1 MNSIVIGSGFGG
13 IAAALRLKAK
23 GHKVKLIEKHPD
35 LGGRARVFKRNG
47 FIYDAGPTVITA
59 PYLIN
64 ELFELFNKDPKN
76 YIELTPL
83 KIWYQFIFEDKTKF
97 NYSGDEI
104 EMKDQIEKLSKE
116 DVNGYEKLVNFTKKI
131 FDKGFLELA
140 DVPFDKPFV
149 MMQQLPALLKLKS
162 YKSVYSLVSSYIKNE
177 KLRRMLSMHPLLVGG
192 NPFTTT
198 SIYGLILYL
207 EKKWGIHYSVGGTG
221 NIIKGFEKLMN
232 EVGIEIIKNTEVT
245 EIITKN
251 NKISGVK
258 LNNENEIDADNV
270 VCNADPPAFYEKMLS
285 KSNENSML
293 FNWKKNRMEYSM
305 GLFVY
310 YFGTK
315 KIYEN
320 VEHHTIKF
328 GNKYEEHLDDI
339 FNKKKLNNEN
349 EIGADNVVC
358 NADPP
363 AFYEKMLS
371 KSNESSMLFNWKKN
385 RMEYSMGLFVY
396 YFGTKKIY
404 ENVEHHTIK
413 FGNKY
418 KEHLDDI
425 FDKKKLNND
434 ISYYLHRPTATD
446 KTMAPEGNDC
456 FYVLVPVPNNQSKI
470 NWETEGE
477 KMKNLVIE
485 KMEKDL
491 MPDLKNNIVEDFY
504 LTPDYFEK
512 ELNTKFGSG
521 FSIQPKFTQS
531 AYFRFHNKSEIYD
544 GLYFVGAGTHPGAGV
559 PGVLSSA
566 KVLDKLF

>member
-13 IAAALRLKAK
+13 IAAALRLRAK
-23 GHKVKLIEKHPD
+23 GHKVTLIEKHPD
-35 LGGRARVFKRNG
+35 LGGRARVFKKNG
-47 FIYDAGPTVITA
+47 FTFDGGPTVITA

-64 ELFELFNKDPKN
+64 ELFDLFKKDPKD
-76 YIELTPL
+76 YIKLTPL

-97 NYSGDEI
+97 DYSGNES
-104 EMKDQIEKLSKE
+104 EMKNQIQKINKT
-116 DVNGYEKLVNFTKKI
+116 DVKGYEKLVNFTKKI
-131 FDKGFLELA
+131 FDKGFTELA

-162 YKSVYSLVSSYIKNE
+162 YKSVYSLVSSYIQSE

-192 NPFTTT
+192 NPFSTT

-207 EKKWGIHYSVGGTG
+207 EKKWGIHYSMGGTG
-221 NIIKGFEKLMN
+221 NIIKGYEKLMK
-232 EVGIEIIKNTEVT
+232 EVGIKILKESEVT
-245 EIITKN
+245 KIISKN
-251 NKISGVK
+251 NKITGVQI
-258 LNNENEIDADNV
+258 NNQTDIDTDNII
-270 VCNADPPAFYEKMLS
+270 CNADPPAVYEKLLNQNN
-285 KSNENSML
+285 KNS
-293 FNWKKNRMEYSM
+293 F
-305 GLFVY
+305 
-310 YFGTK
+310 
-315 KIYEN
+315 
-320 VEHHTIKF
+320 
-328 GNKYEEHLDDI
+328 
-339 FNKKKLNNEN
+339 
-349 EIGADNVVC
+349 
-358 NADPP
+358 
-363 AFYEKMLS
+363 
-371 KSNESSMLFNWKKN
+371 LFNWKKN

-425 FDKKKLNND
+425 FDKKKLNDD

-446 KTMAPEGNDC
+446 KSMAPEGNDC
-456 FYVLVPVPNNQSKI
+456 FYVLVPVPNNQSNI
-470 NWETEGE
+470 NWNTEGE
-477 KMKNLVIE
+477 KMKKLVIE

-491 MPDLKNNIVEDFY
+491 MPNLKENIVEDFY

-512 ELNTKFGSG
+512 DLNTKFGSG

-531 AYFRFHNKSEIYD
+531 AYFRFHNKSEVYD

-566 KVLDKLF
+566 KVLDKII

>member
-13 IAAALRLKAK
+13 IAAALRLRAK
-23 GHKVKLIEKHPD
+23 GHDVTLIEKHQD

-47 FIYDAGPTVITA
+47 FTFDGGPTVITA

-64 ELFELFNKDPKN
+64 ELFELFKKNPKD
-76 YIELTPL
+76 YIELSPL
-83 KIWYQFIFEDKTKF
+83 KIWYQFIFEDRSKF
-97 NYSGDEI
+97 NYSGNEN
-104 EMKDQIEKLSKE
+104 EMKAQIGELSEE
-116 DVNGYEKLVNFTKKI
+116 DVQGYEKLVNFTKKI
-131 FDKGFLELA
+131 FDKGFTELA
-140 DVPFDKPFV
+140 DVPFDRPFV
-149 MMQQLPALLKLKS
+149 MLQQLPALLKLKS

-207 EKKWGIHYSVGGTG
+207 EKKWGIHYSMGGTG

-232 EVGIEIIKNTEVT
+232 EVGIKVIKGNEVKKIISKNTK
-245 EIITKN
+245 IT
-251 NKISGVK
+251 GVQ
-258 LNNENEIDADNV
+258 LSNDNTINADIV
-270 VCNADPPAFYEKMLS
+270 ICNADPPAVYEKLLDG
-285 KSNENSML
+285 NNNNSFL
-293 FNWKKNRMEYSM
+293 FNWKK
-305 GLFVY
+305 
-310 YFGTK
+310 K
-315 KIYEN
+315 
-320 VEHHTIKF
+320 
-328 GNKYEEHLDDI
+328 
-339 FNKKKLNNEN
+339 
-349 EIGADNVVC
+349 
-358 NADPP
+358 
-363 AFYEKMLS
+363 
-371 KSNESSMLFNWKKN
+371 

-425 FDKKKLNND
+425 FDKKKLNED
-434 ISYYLHRPTATD
+434 ISYYLHRPSATD
-446 KTMAPEGNDC
+446 KSMAPEGNDC
-456 FYVLVPVPNNQSKI
+456 FYVLVPVPNNQSGI
-470 NWETEGE
+470 NWNTEGE
-477 KMKNLVIE
+477 KMKSLIIN

-491 MPDLKNNIVEDFY
+491 MPNLKENIVEDFY

-512 ELNTKFGSG
+512 DLNTKFGSG

-566 KVLDKLF
+566 KVLDKIL

>member
-13 IAAALRLKAK
+13 IAAALRLRAK
-23 GHKVKLIEKHPD
+23 GHEVTIIEKHPD
-35 LGGRARVFKRNG
+35 LGGRARVFKKNG
-47 FIYDAGPTVITA
+47 FTFDGGPTVITA

-64 ELFELFNKDPKN
+64 ELFDLFKKDPKD
-76 YIELTPL
+76 YIKLTPL

-97 NYSGDEI
+97 DYSGNES
-104 EMKDQIEKLSKE
+104 EMKNQIQKINKT
-116 DVNGYEKLVNFTKKI
+116 DVKGYEKLVNFTKKI
-131 FDKGFLELA
+131 FDKGFTELA

-149 MMQQLPALLKLKS
+149 MLKQLPALLKLKS
-162 YKSVYSLVSSYIKNE
+162 YKSVYSLVSSYIQNE

-192 NPFTTT
+192 NPFSTT

-207 EKKWGIHYSVGGTG
+207 EKKWGIHYSMGGTG
-221 NIIKGFEKLMN
+221 NIIKGYEKLMN
-232 EVGIEIIKNTEVT
+232 EVGIKILKESEVT
-245 EIITKN
+245 KIISKN
-251 NKISGVK
+251 NKISGIQI
-258 LNNENEIDADNV
+258 NNQIDIDADNV
-270 VCNADPPAFYEKMLS
+270 ICNADPPAVYEKLLGQ
-285 KSNENSML
+285 NNNNS
-293 FNWKKNRMEYSM
+293 
-305 GLFVY
+305 
-310 YFGTK
+310 
-315 KIYEN
+315 I
-320 VEHHTIKF
+320 
-328 GNKYEEHLDDI
+328 
-339 FNKKKLNNEN
+339 
-349 EIGADNVVC
+349 
-358 NADPP
+358 
-363 AFYEKMLS
+363 
-371 KSNESSMLFNWKKN
+371 LFNWKKN

-425 FDKKKLNND
+425 FDKKKLNED

-446 KTMAPEGNDC
+446 KSMAPQGNDC

-470 NWETEGE
+470 NWDIEGK
-477 KMKNLVIE
+477 KMKKLVIE

-491 MPDLKNNIVEDFY
+491 MPNLSENIVEDFY

-512 ELNTKFGSG
+512 DLNTKYGSG

-531 AYFRFHNKSEIYD
+531 AYFRFHNKSEVYD

-566 KVLDKLF
+566 KVLDKII

>member
-13 IAAALRLKAK
+13 IAAALRLRAK
-23 GHKVKLIEKHPD
+23 GHKVTLIEKHPD
-35 LGGRARVFKRNG
+35 LGGRARVFKKNG
-47 FIYDAGPTVITA
+47 FTFDGGPTVITA

-64 ELFELFNKDPKN
+64 ELFDLFKKDPRD
-76 YIELTPL
+76 YIKLTPL

-97 NYSGDEI
+97 DYSGNES
-104 EMKDQIEKLSKE
+104 EMKNQIQKINKT
-116 DVNGYEKLVNFTKKI
+116 DVKGYEKLVNFTKKI
-131 FDKGFLELA
+131 FDKGFTELA

-149 MMQQLPALLKLKS
+149 MLKQLPALLKLKS
-162 YKSVYSLVSSYIKNE
+162 YKSVYSLVSSYIQNE

-192 NPFTTT
+192 NPFSTT

-207 EKKWGIHYSVGGTG
+207 EKKWGIHYSMGGTG
-221 NIIKGFEKLMN
+221 NIIKGYEKLMN
-232 EVGIEIIKNTEVT
+232 EVGIKILKESEVT
-245 EIITKN
+245 KIISKN
-251 NKISGVK
+251 NKISGIQI
-258 LNNENEIDADNV
+258 NNQIDIDADNV
-270 VCNADPPAFYEKMLS
+270 ICNADPPAVYEKLLGQN
-285 KSNENSML
+285 KNNS
-293 FNWKKNRMEYSM
+293 
-305 GLFVY
+305 
-310 YFGTK
+310 
-315 KIYEN
+315 I
-320 VEHHTIKF
+320 
-328 GNKYEEHLDDI
+328 
-339 FNKKKLNNEN
+339 
-349 EIGADNVVC
+349 
-358 NADPP
+358 
-363 AFYEKMLS
+363 
-371 KSNESSMLFNWKKN
+371 LFNWKKN

-425 FDKKKLNND
+425 FDKKKLNED

-446 KTMAPEGNDC
+446 KSMAPQGNDC

-470 NWETEGE
+470 NWDIEGK
-477 KMKNLVIE
+477 KMKKLVIE

-491 MPDLKNNIVEDFY
+491 MPNLSENIVEDFY

-512 ELNTKFGSG
+512 DLNTKYGSG

-531 AYFRFHNKSEIYD
+531 AYFRFHNKSEVYD

-566 KVLDKLF
+566 KVLDKII

>member
-13 IAAALRLKAK
+13 IAAALRLRAK
-23 GHKVKLIEKHPD
+23 GHQVTIIEKHPD
-35 LGGRARVFKRNG
+35 LGGRARVFKKNG
-47 FIYDAGPTVITA
+47 FTFDGGPTVITA

-64 ELFELFNKDPKN
+64 ELFDLFKRDPKD
-76 YIELTPL
+76 YIKLTPL

-97 NYSGDEI
+97 DYSGNES
-104 EMKDQIEKLSKE
+104 EMKNQIQNINKE
-116 DVNGYEKLVNFTKKI
+116 DVKGYVRLVNFTKKI
-131 FDKGFLELA
+131 FDKGFTELA

-162 YKSVYSLVSSYIKNE
+162 YKSVYSLVSSYIKSE

-192 NPFTTT
+192 NPFSTT

-207 EKKWGIHYSVGGTG
+207 EKKWGIHYSMGGTG
-221 NIIKGFEKLMN
+221 NIIKGYEKLMN
-232 EVGIEIIKNTEVT
+232 EVGIKILKESEVT
-245 EIITKN
+245 KIISKN
-251 NKISGVK
+251 NKISGVQI
-258 LNNENEIDADNV
+258 NNKNIIEADNV
-270 VCNADPPAFYEKMLS
+270 ICNADPPAVYEKLLS
-285 KSNENSML
+285 RNNNSIL

-315 KIYEN
+315 K
-320 VEHHTIKF
+320 V
-328 GNKYEEHLDDI
+328 
-339 FNKKKLNNEN
+339 
-349 EIGADNVVC
+349 
-358 NADPP
+358 
-363 AFYEKMLS
+363 
-371 KSNESSMLFNWKKN
+371 
-385 RMEYSMGLFVY
+385 
-396 YFGTKKIY
+396 Y

-418 KEHLDDI
+418 KEHLEDI
-425 FDKKKLNND
+425 FNKKKLNED
-434 ISYYLHRPTATD
+434 ISYYLHRPSATD
-446 KTMAPEGNDC
+446 KSMAPEGNDC

-470 NWETEGE
+470 DWNTEGE
-477 KMKNLVIE
+477 KMKKLVID

-491 MPDLKNNIVEDFY
+491 MPNLKENIVEDFY

-512 ELNTKFGSG
+512 DLNTKYGSG

-566 KVLDKLF
+566 KVLDKII

>member
-23 GHKVKLIEKHPD
+23 GHQVKLIEKHPD
-35 LGGRARVFKRNG
+35 LGGRARVFKKNG
-47 FIYDAGPTVITA
+47 FIFDGGPTVITA

-64 ELFELFNKDPKN
+64 ELFELFKKDPKN
-76 YIELTPL
+76 YIELSPL
-83 KIWYQFIFEDKTKF
+83 KIWYQFIFEDKSKF
-97 NYSGDEI
+97 NYSGDEDN
-104 EMKDQIEKLSKE
+104 MVKQIEDISKD
-116 DVNGYEKLVNFTKKI
+116 DVEGYQKLVSFTKKI
-131 FDKGFLELA
+131 FDKGFTELA

-162 YKSVYSLVSSYIKNE
+162 YKSVYSLVSSFIKNE

-207 EKKWGIHYSVGGTG
+207 EKKWGIHYSMGGTG
-221 NIIKGFEKLMN
+221 NIIKGLEKLML
-232 EVGIEIIKNTEVT
+232 EEGIDIIKNSEVT
-245 EIITKN
+245 EIISKS
-251 NKISGVK
+251 NKITGIK
-258 LNNENEIDADNV
+258 LNNQEIIEAENV
-270 VCNADPPAFYEKMLS
+270 VCNADPPAFYEKMLKKNGQGS
-285 KSNENSML
+285 FI
-293 FNWKKNRMEYSM
+293 FNWKKKRMEYSM

-315 KIYEN
+315 K
-320 VEHHTIKF
+320 V
-328 GNKYEEHLDDI
+328 
-339 FNKKKLNNEN
+339 
-349 EIGADNVVC
+349 
-358 NADPP
+358 
-363 AFYEKMLS
+363 
-371 KSNESSMLFNWKKN
+371 
-385 RMEYSMGLFVY
+385 
-396 YFGTKKIY
+396 Y

-418 KEHLDDI
+418 KEHLEDI
-425 FDKKKLNND
+425 FNNKKLNND
-434 ISYYLHRPTATD
+434 ISYYLHRPSATD
-446 KTMAPEGNDC
+446 KSMAPEGNDC

-470 NWETEGE
+470 DWRTEGE
-477 KMKNLVIE
+477 NMKNLVID

-491 MPDLKNNIVEDFY
+491 MPNLRENIVADFY

-566 KVLDKLF
+566 KVLDKLL

>member
-13 IAAALRLKAK
+13 IAAALRLSAK
-23 GHKVKLIEKHPD
+23 GHQVTIIEKHPD
-35 LGGRARVFKRNG
+35 LGGRARVFKKNG
-47 FIYDAGPTVITA
+47 FTFDGGPTVITA

-64 ELFELFNKDPKN
+64 ELFDLFKKDPKD
-76 YIELTPL
+76 YIKLTPL

-97 NYSGDEI
+97 DYSGNES
-104 EMKDQIEKLSKE
+104 EMKNQIQNINKE
-116 DVNGYEKLVNFTKKI
+116 DVKGYERLVNFTKKI
-131 FDKGFLELA
+131 FDKGFTELA

-162 YKSVYSLVSSYIKNE
+162 YKSVYSLVSSYIKSE

-192 NPFTTT
+192 NPFSTT

-207 EKKWGIHYSVGGTG
+207 EKKWGIHYSMGGTG
-221 NIIKGFEKLMN
+221 NIIKGYEKLMN
-232 EVGIEIIKNTEVT
+232 EVGIKILKESEVT
-245 EIITKN
+245 KIISKN
-251 NKISGVK
+251 NKISGVQI
-258 LNNENEIDADNV
+258 NNENIIETDNV
-270 VCNADPPAFYEKMLS
+270 ICNADPPAVYEKLL
-285 KSNENSML
+285 NQNNNSLL

-315 KIYEN
+315 K
-320 VEHHTIKF
+320 V
-328 GNKYEEHLDDI
+328 
-339 FNKKKLNNEN
+339 
-349 EIGADNVVC
+349 
-358 NADPP
+358 
-363 AFYEKMLS
+363 
-371 KSNESSMLFNWKKN
+371 
-385 RMEYSMGLFVY
+385 
-396 YFGTKKIY
+396 Y

-418 KEHLDDI
+418 KEHLEDI
-425 FDKKKLNND
+425 FNKKKLNED
-434 ISYYLHRPTATD
+434 ISYYLHRPSATD
-446 KTMAPEGNDC
+446 KSMAPEGNDC

-470 NWETEGE
+470 DWNIEGE
-477 KMKNLVIE
+477 KMKKLVIE
-485 KMEKDL
+485 KMQNDL
-491 MPDLKNNIVEDFY
+491 MPDLKENIIEDFY

-512 ELNTKFGSG
+512 DLNTKYGSG

-566 KVLDKLF
+566 KVLDKII